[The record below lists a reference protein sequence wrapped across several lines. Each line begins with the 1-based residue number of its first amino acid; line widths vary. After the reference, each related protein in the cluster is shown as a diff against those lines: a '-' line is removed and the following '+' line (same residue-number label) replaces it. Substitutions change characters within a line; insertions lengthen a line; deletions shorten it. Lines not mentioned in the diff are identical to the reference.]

1 MLDNP
6 GLVTQAC
13 GNVLDKWD
21 GVWREKE
28 ADLAATYSVP
38 GSQGAVLADIE
49 PCRKPKPAAGECFDN
64 QVAESKINQG
74 RKSVRFLIISVIL
87 RHN

>member
-28 ADLAATYSVP
+28 ADLANTYRLP
-38 GSQGAVLADIE
+38 GSEGAAATGAYVLVDELVEA
-49 PCRKPKPAAGECFDN
+49 
-64 QVAESKINQG
+64 V
-74 RKSVRFLIISVIL
+74 
-87 RHN
+87 

>member
-1 MLDNP
+1 MDNP

-21 GVWREKE
+21 GVWRQKE
-28 ADLAATYSVP
+28 ADLTASYTVP
-38 GSQGAVLADIE
+38 GSQGAVLSNIE
-49 PCRKPKPAAGECFDN
+49 PCRKPKPSAGECFDH
-64 QVAESKINQG
+64 QVEFI
-74 RKSVRFLIISVIL
+74 VILNLSFHCSFDIEVVL

>member
-28 ADLAATYSVP
+28 ADLATTYREA
-38 GSQGAVLADIE
+38 GSQGSVLADME
-49 PCRKPKPAAGECFDN
+49 PCRKPKSSEGECFDN
-64 QVAESKINQG
+64 QV
-74 RKSVRFLIISVIL
+74 R
-87 RHN
+87 

>member
-28 ADLAATYSVP
+28 ADLANTYRVP
-38 GSQGAVLADIE
+38 GSEGAVLADID
-49 PCRKPKPAAGECFDN
+49 PCRKPKPSAGECFDN
-64 QVAESKINQG
+64 QVEETNTNLTCFYMLPIDE
-74 RKSVRFLIISVIL
+74 VLL